1 MTISKT
7 KNRYK
12 SRLSFTF
19 NLSRTPYNDA
29 FSYMYRE
36 SQGILNPNY
45 GWSYITY
52 PADENGNYEGDVKV
66 NYWRKCK

>member
-1 MTISKT
+1 MSKT

-12 SRLSFTF
+12 SGLSFSF
-19 NLSRTPYNDA
+19 NSNRTSPIDA
-29 FSYMYRE
+29 FFYMHRE

-45 GWSYITY
+45 GWNYFTY
-52 PADENGNYEGDVKV
+52 PADENGNYEGKVNV